1 MECKKTLLRRGF
13 ALWLLLSVGAA
24 PGQAYP
30 DRPVKIIVPFAPA
43 GLTDVIARIVAD
55 KFSVNFGE
63 RFYVE
68 NRGGA
73 SGNTGTAAAAAA
85 PPDGYTLLITASG
98 LVVNPSLFV
107 NVPYDAVKDFAPI
120 SLIAV
125 SPNVISV
132 HPSVPAQSV
141 KELITLIKAN
151 PGKYTYATAGH
162 LTGDMFRVSQGLV
175 LPPVRF
181 SSAGPAL
188 QSTVGGHTPIAIT
201 ALAPATPL
209 IKEGKLRGLMV
220 TSAKRVRTLPEVPT
234 AAEAGLAG
242 QEIYTLTGLLAPTGT
257 SQAIIDLLHAEIVK
271 IVAMPDIQS
280 RLDDLGFEVVASSP
294 DEFAARIKAELE
306 WWAKAVRA
314 AKIKP
319 EDSQ

>member
-1 MECKKTLLRRGF
+1 MSWTRRESSWRPPNSTPTTRKECMKTVLPLGLVLGLLF
-13 ALWLLLSVGAA
+13 CVGAA
-24 PGQAYP
+24 QAQTYP
-30 DRPVKIIVPFAPA
+30 NRPVKIIVPFAPA

-55 KFSVNFGE
+55 KLSANLGE

-98 LVVNPSLFV
+98 LVVNPSLFAS
-107 NVPYDAVKDFAPI
+107 VPYDAVKDFAPI

-132 HPSVPAQSV
+132 HPSVSAQSV
-141 KELITLIKAN
+141 TELISLIRAN
-151 PGKYTYATAGH
+151 PGKYSYATAGH
-162 LTGDMFRVSQGLV
+162 LTGDMFRVSQGLD
-175 LPPVRF
+175 LPAVRF

-188 QSTVGGHTPIAIT
+188 QSTIGGHTPIAIT

-220 TSAKRVRTLPEVPT
+220 TSTKRVRTLPEVPT
-234 AAEAGLAG
+234 AAEVGLAG
-242 QEIYTLTGLLAPTGT
+242 QETYTLTGLLAPAGT
-257 SQAIIDLLHAEIVK
+257 PKAIVD
-271 IVAMPDIQS
+271 
-280 RLDDLGFEVVASSP
+280 
-294 DEFAARIKAELE
+294 
-306 WWAKAVRA
+306 
-314 AKIKP
+314 
-319 EDSQ
+319 